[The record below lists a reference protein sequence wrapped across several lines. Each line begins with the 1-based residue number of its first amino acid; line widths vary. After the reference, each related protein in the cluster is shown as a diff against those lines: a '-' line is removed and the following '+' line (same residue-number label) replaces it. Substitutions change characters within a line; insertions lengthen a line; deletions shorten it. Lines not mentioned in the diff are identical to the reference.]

1 MMIDNKKLVLQ
12 HIDLSWNRGEF
23 DRVQDILSE
32 NFHYKTTF
40 TNEILDAE
48 QYIRFIQKFREAIPD
63 ISVEVELIMSEDS
76 HVMTQ
81 ISFFGTVQKMI
92 FGIPA
97 SDKVITFNA
106 VSIWEIS
113 LNRISNLDTLIDV
126 SGLERQVGLAM
137 SPLTPLGSR

>member
-1 MMIDNKKLVLQ
+1 MTNDNKILVLK

-40 TNEILDAE
+40 TNEILDGE
-48 QYIRFIQKFREAIPD
+48 QYIQFIQKFREAIPD
-63 ISVEVELIMSEDS
+63 ISVEVELIMSEDN

-81 ISFFGTVQKMI
+81 ISFCGIVEKMI

-97 SDKVITFNA
+97 SDRVITFNA
-106 VSIWEIS
+106 VSIWEIN
-113 LNRISNLDTLIDV
+113 LKRISNLDTLIDM
-126 SGLERQVGLAM
+126 SGLERQVGTDV